1 MRSKLLIFDWDG
13 TLSDS
18 VTRIALSIQLAAK
31 DHSLPVPTFDA
42 AKDIIGLGLGEAIER
57 LFPTIEPLLAAEFG
71 ATFSSHYR
79 LSASGSTDFFPGV
92 ISTLQHLRKAG
103 YLMAV
108 ATGKSRAGLD
118 RELAESGLEY
128 LFNASRCADEA
139 RSKPDPLMIAQLL
152 EQLQVKPD
160 DAVMVGDTEF
170 DMQMAV
176 NAGVPSIAVSYGAH
190 EASRLKLF
198 NPMACIDQFESIIT
212 YV

>member
-18 VTRIALSIQLAAK
+18 VTRIVLSIQLAAK
-31 DHSLPVPTFDA
+31 DHRLSVPTFDA
-42 AKDIIGLGLGEAIER
+42 AKDIIGLGLGEAINR
-57 LFPTIEPLLAAEFG
+57 LFPNVAPVLAAEFG

-79 LSASGSTDFFPGV
+79 RHASGSTDFFPGV
-92 ISTLQHLRKAG
+92 ISTLQYFHEAD

-128 LFNASRCADEA
+128 LFNASRCADET
-139 RSKPDPLMIAQLL
+139 RSKPDPLMIDQLL
-152 EQLQVKPD
+152 EQLQVKAE

-176 NAGVPSIAVSYGAH
+176 NAGVPRIAVSYGAH

-198 NPMACIDQFESIIT
+198 NPIACIDQFENIIT

>member
-18 VTRIALSIQLAAK
+18 VMRIALSIQSAAK
-31 DHSLPVPTFDA
+31 DHSLRVPTFDE
-42 AKDIIGLGLGEAIER
+42 AKDIIGLGLGEAINR
-57 LFPTIEPLLAAEFG
+57 LFPTVEPALATQFG
-71 ATFSSHYR
+71 ATFARYYRSH
-79 LSASGSTDFFPGV
+79 ASGSNDFFPGV
-92 ISTLQHLRKAG
+92 ISTLQHLREAG

-118 RELAESGLEY
+118 RELADSGLRC
-128 LFNASRCADEA
+128 FFDASRCADET
-139 RSKPDPLMIAQLL
+139 RSKPDPLMIEELL
-152 EQLQVKPD
+152 EQLQIEPE

-176 NAGVPSIAVSYGAH
+176 NASVPRIAVSYGAH
-190 EASRLKLF
+190 EARRLKIF
-198 NPMACIDQFESIIT
+198 GPIACIDQIESIIN

>member
-42 AKDIIGLGLGEAIER
+42 AKDIIGLGLGEAITR
-57 LFPTIEPLLAAEFG
+57 LFPNVEPVIAAEFG

-79 LSASGSTDFFPGV
+79 LHASGSTDFFPGV
-92 ISTLQHLRKAG
+92 ISTLQYLHKAG

-118 RELAESGLEY
+118 RELAESGLEC
-128 LFNASRCADEA
+128 LFNASRCADET

-152 EQLQVKPD
+152 EQLQVKPE

-176 NAGVPSIAVSYGAH
+176 NAGVPRIAVSYGAH

-198 NPMACIDQFESIIT
+198 NPIACIDQFECIIT